1 MTASG
6 VIPVCALHERTQTET
21 TKIRC
26 GATDGR
32 LGQGAGQSFVRDA
45 HHESRPRESRLSG
58 EHTPGDATRA
68 ASWRGAQVTR
78 SEAVAARNLMD
89 IGGVADRLGVRVR
102 YVRRLVAE
110 RRIPYIKLGHLLRF
124 DPAQIDEWLERSRV
138 DEALPT
144 TGRRRRR
151 AW

>member
-1 MTASG
+1 VEA
-6 VIPVCALHERTQTET
+6 VWVLP
-21 TKIRC
+21 
-26 GATDGR
+26 
-32 LGQGAGQSFVRDA
+32 
-45 HHESRPRESRLSG
+45 P
-58 EHTPGDATRA
+58 ATR
-68 ASWRGAQVTR
+68 RRLHHGEELEVTR
-78 SEAVAARNLMD
+78 SEAAAARNLMD
-89 IGGVADRLGVRVR
+89 IGGVAERLSVRVR

-144 TGRRRRR
+144 NGRGRRR